1 MPLNVSRY
9 FALAPG
15 TGVSPKELVQ
25 WLLENSPPEVTI
37 KETCFGAIADGP
49 EDELRKLAERAREE
63 FGYAVFS
70 KVRGY
75 PAGDPRVCRRTRGG
89 GPRPGFPQL
98 QREVEL
104 LDLIAE
110 GLRALDKGE
119 EVELEERE
127 PVSADTIRKLAE
139 ELN

>member
-1 MPLNVSRY
+1 VQISRY
-9 FALAPG
+9 FAIAPG
-15 TGVSPKELVQ
+15 SGLSPQELVQ
-25 WLLENSPPEVTI
+25 WLLEHSPPEITI

-49 EDELRKLAERAREE
+49 EEELKELAEKAREE
-63 FGYAVFS
+63 FGPHVFS

-75 PAGDPRVCRRTRGG
+75 PAGDERVCRRTRGG

-110 GLRALDKGE
+110 GLRAVERGE
-119 EVELEERE
+119 KIEAKERR
-127 PVSADTIRKLAE
+127 PVPAERIRELAE
-139 ELN
+139 EEPG

>member
-1 MPLNVSRY
+1 MNVSRY
-9 FALAPG
+9 FVVAPG
-15 TGVSPKELVQ
+15 AGVSPTELFQ

-37 KETCFGAIADGP
+37 KQTCFGAIADGP
-49 EDELRKLAERAREE
+49 EDELRELADKAREE

-70 KVRGY
+70 KERGY

-98 QREVEL
+98 QRETED

-110 GLRALDKGE
+110 GLQALEAGE
-119 EVELEERE
+119 EVEVEKKK
-127 PVSADTIRKLAE
+127 PPSAKDIEKIIEE
-139 ELN
+139 ELG